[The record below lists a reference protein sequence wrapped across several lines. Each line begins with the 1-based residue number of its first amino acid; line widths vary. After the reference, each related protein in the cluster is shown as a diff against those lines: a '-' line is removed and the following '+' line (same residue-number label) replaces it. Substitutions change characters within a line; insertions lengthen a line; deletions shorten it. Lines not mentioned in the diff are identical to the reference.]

1 MSPAWS
7 DSVVG
12 LVTGRLALLA
22 DPTRVQLLV
31 LLEQQQEST
40 VQELSSKMPSTPQN
54 ISRHLC
60 ILHRAGI
67 VARKRDGTSV
77 YYSLADF
84 STCRLLDQVLKSITG
99 QIDELADV
107 VKLAA

>member
-7 DSVVG
+7 ESVVD
-12 LVTGRLALLA
+12 LVTSRLALLA

-31 LLEQQQEST
+31 LLEQHEST
-40 VQELSSKMPSTPQN
+40 VQDLSSKVPSTPQN
-54 ISRHLC
+54 VSRHLS

-67 VARKRDGTSV
+67 VARRRDGTSV

-84 STCRLLDQVLKSITG
+84 STCRLLDQALASITG